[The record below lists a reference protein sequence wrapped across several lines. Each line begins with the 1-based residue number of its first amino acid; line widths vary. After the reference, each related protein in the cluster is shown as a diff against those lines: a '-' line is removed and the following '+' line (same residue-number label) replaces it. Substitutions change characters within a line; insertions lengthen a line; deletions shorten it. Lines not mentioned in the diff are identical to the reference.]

1 MKQIFYSCIMLLLCT
16 TTVINAQI
24 VRKKKINHPLDIYIE
39 EFDLWLPNFKSYPDT
54 IVRKLND
61 STYIKMVLR
70 SPKGTLEFYTY
81 NFQNEVLERGQYAD
95 ALTVFSKYLYCFNTA
110 GEGKPQIIRYYQ
122 PVQYGHWE
130 FKTKKGEI
138 PRKETYLKAD
148 YP

>member
-1 MKQIFYSCIMLLLCT
+1 MLLFCT

-24 VRKKKINHPLDIYIE
+24 VRKKKINYPLEIYVE

-81 NFQNEVLERGQYAD
+81 NL
-95 ALTVFSKYLYCFNTA
+95 
-110 GEGKPQIIRYYQ
+110 